1 MSLIHIS
8 DKWTSVR
15 RTKQSL
21 KQSSTRCQ
29 DTPSAGL
36 VLEVNLL
43 WQEVKYCGDEKWW
56 HYITGHFLLRY
67 SYRVLQS
74 HQGSL
79 VYFRANNRAH
89 TRTPGVRPLEVPE
102 TSCSGVAV
110 TEPPSQ
116 DDTPVCG
123 ELYVQLAWFIVHQ
136 KYGVDSRVFRPELQ
150 LHCLERKLQCN
161 FLACYVLNPWGQCHT
176 LRLGCCSQVKT
187 HVMPTRHK
195 DRNSMFHSHYIW
207 TECK

>member
-21 KQSSTRCQ
+21 KQSSTRCH

-89 TRTPGVRPLEVPE
+89 TRTPGVQPLEAPE
-102 TSCSGVAV
+102 TSCSGVVV
-110 TEPPSQ
+110 TEPPSRE
-116 DDTPVCG
+116 DTPVCG
-123 ELYVQLAWFIVHQ
+123 LFFVVSCMLVKCGMFCC
-136 KYGVDSRVFRPELQ
+136 S
-150 LHCLERKLQCN
+150 CLEWFKWDYYMQN
-161 FLACYVLNPWGQCHT
+161 VTNMSIFKSWWHWGS
-176 LRLGCCSQVKT
+176 LRPVSS
-187 HVMPTRHK
+187 
-195 DRNSMFHSHYIW
+195 NY
-207 TECK
+207 